1 VIVFRTE
8 GVRVR
13 FADGTVV
20 ALPDVAIETG
30 ARVAVLGANGT
41 GKTTL
46 LRVLAFLETPEGGF
60 SAAVPAAAIGF
71 VAQRPFLLRGTV
83 TANLMLAARRLPRSS
98 RTGAVADALARVG
111 ASHLARRARVALSA
125 GELQRVAIARALVGR
140 PRVLLLDEVVA
151 PLDADGVRRLRETL
165 AALDD
170 VTVIAAAPGPDG
182 VPFEAGAH
190 VVRLDGARRL
200 HSVPSRS

>member
-1 VIVFRTE
+1 MIVYRTDRA
-8 GVRVR
+8 RVR

-20 ALPDVAIETG
+20 VLPDVAIEAGT
-30 ARVAVLGANGT
+30 RVAVLGANGT
-41 GKTTL
+41 GKTTF
-46 LRVLAFLETPEGGF
+46 LRVLGFLEAPAGGF
-60 SAAVPAAAIGF
+60 SAAVPAEQVGF

-83 TANLMLAARRLPRSS
+83 AANLMLAARRLPRWS

-111 ASHLARRARVALSA
+111 ASHLAGRARVALSA
-125 GELQRVAIARALVGR
+125 GELQRVAIARALVGQ
-140 PRVLLLDEVVA
+140 PRVLVLDEVVA

-182 VPFEAGAH
+182 VPFEGAAN

-200 HSVPSRS
+200 KSVPSRS